1 MDHGKSTLA
10 DRMMEVTGAISAGDD
25 NEQVLD
31 SLNVERFGM
40 REGGLCNVCRQKGGV
55 HPPHTHTHYRRGMWD
70 GTKAMQPG

>member
-1 MDHGKSTLA
+1 
-10 DRMMEVTGAISAGDD
+10 MMEVTGAISAGDD

-40 REGGLCNVCRQKGGV
+40 RVGGVVFNVCRQKGGV
-55 HPPHTHTHYRRGMWD
+55 RAPPPHTHYRRGMWD